1 MQLSVNH
8 IKCVVVL
15 PYETIWNKVV
25 QSYIHL
31 SFLDT
36 ISDFYNLVAK
46 GTLWIKDI
54 NWMYIRDKLFMN
66 RYIEIVEDSL

>member
-36 ISDFYNLVAK
+36 ISDLDNGKSIIWLQKAPS
-46 GTLWIKDI
+46 G
-54 NWMYIRDKLFMN
+54 
-66 RYIEIVEDSL
+66 